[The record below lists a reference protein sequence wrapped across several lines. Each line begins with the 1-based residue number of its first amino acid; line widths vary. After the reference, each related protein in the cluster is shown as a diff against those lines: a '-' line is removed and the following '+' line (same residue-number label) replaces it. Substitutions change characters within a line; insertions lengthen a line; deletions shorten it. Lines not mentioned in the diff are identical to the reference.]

1 MLRKKN
7 KGSKVTLLFLR
18 SYFGYKDWWEL
29 YLLKCLVGS
38 RFLSIIYM
46 FFTSIYNNKSVIL
59 SIQKNKSRVLI
70 LGLNNAGKTTMLYKK
85 KLGVVVQP
93 LPTLGF
99 NYEKIEIGNS
109 ELQSVFI
116 FAILFA
122 HFFMSL

>member
-1 MLRKKN
+1 MGTLFA
-7 KGSKVTLLFLR
+7 KVFSWFKVFINYIYVFQFFL
-18 SYFGYKDWWEL
+18 
-29 YLLKCLVGS
+29 
-38 RFLSIIYM
+38 
-46 FFTSIYNNKSVIL
+46 NNKFLIL

-116 FAILFA
+116 FVILFI